1 MQNLCMWDCSI
12 ELTNTK
18 IPTSQAYLLSF
29 WPTSVPVGAPRY
41 SSVDQEKLFT
51 YEVEMGGSTYT
62 ITSPTYFCSAV
73 HNSELS
79 EPGGGRR
86 GRQPF
91 PPRFWQSVN
100 PISTGGG
107 ADYGHKFTNYPLP
120 LRIFRPSYGPAHGQ
134 RVCHLHTQ

>member
-1 MQNLCMWDCSI
+1 MQNLCMRDCSI

-62 ITSPTYFCSAV
+62 ITSPPYFCSAM
-73 HNSELS
+73 HNSGLS
-79 EPGGGRR
+79 ERGGR
-86 GRQPF
+86 GPIIPSDF
-91 PPRFWQSVN
+91 NTSEN

-107 ADYGHKFTNYPLP
+107 AYYGHHFTNYPPP
-120 LRIFRPSYGPAHGQ
+120 LWIFRPSYGPVHGQ